1 MGFPYS
7 PSNYVGPN
15 PYQPLY
21 VKPDIQPAAPVAP
34 PAPPLQDAYRQ
45 GQLYQPATGR
55 TTTFMAL
62 TTNSDNFSPGCRLK
76 LSIQPALAL
85 KVPNRTSSGTKL
97 FAFSRIAA
105 SVMDMCSRWHCWSHI
120 FILSS
125 SSGNF
130 VSLGYGRHENL
141 NDVIYYEGVPET
153 INRADVGI
161 RN

>member
-76 LSIQPALAL
+76 LSILDARPTSFFLID
-85 KVPNRTSSGTKL
+85 NRNLDVSTYIKNKSSFCT
-97 FAFSRIAA
+97 
-105 SVMDMCSRWHCWSHI
+105 
-120 FILSS
+120 
-125 SSGNF
+125 
-130 VSLGYGRHENL
+130 
-141 NDVIYYEGVPET
+141 
-153 INRADVGI
+153 
-161 RN
+161 